1 VQDGPRLED
10 GAVLVRVDDDRDLV
24 VGVEA
29 QKVGLGLVAVLDVDD
44 VDVVRQPDLLEH
56 NRGLVAVR
64 SLVGVGARACFQ
76 TRTGCLEADQPWH
89 VVQAKPAISGLP

>member
-1 VQDGPRLED
+1 MAPDSKTVRSLSGSTMTGILLLGLRLRKS
-10 GAVLVRVDDDRDLV
+10 GLV
-24 VGVEA
+24 
-29 QKVGLGLVAVLDVDD
+29 LVAVLDVDH